1 MRHQREQ
8 NRYGEI
14 RPVENH
20 DRKALSY
27 CYQVEEKV
35 YAFFFEYEKDQY
47 QLSLTGW
54 DVTALDIN
62 QTMLIK
68 THWGRVTHICGGNL
82 TIIGSDNGLSP
93 GRRQAI
99 F

>member
-20 DRKALSY
+20 NRKALSY

-35 YAFFFEYEKDQY
+35 YAFFFEHEEDQY
-47 QLSLTGW
+47 
-54 DVTALDIN
+54 
-62 QTMLIK
+62 
-68 THWGRVTHICGGNL
+68 
-82 TIIGSDNGLSP
+82 
-93 GRRQAI
+93 
-99 F
+99 